1 MNPGHAIEAGWMLL
15 KESKLQNLPDL
26 QKTAINHFIMGPLD
40 AGWDKKFGGIFYFL
54 DVDGHDPIQLE
65 WSMKLWWVH
74 CETLISLLMAY
85 QTTGDNAIWG
95 KLCEVLDY
103 TLKHVRV
110 SFLAYLHC
118 EEHFSFQIHS
128 VESGMVTLLEKATST
143 RGSKEDHL
151 KVGSDQWST
160 SWIMEILY
168 INRMLPR
175 SSLSSDVLS
184 HVRTFAKT
192 KYS

>member
-15 KESKLQNLPDL
+15 KEAKLQDLPDL
-26 QKTAINHFIMGPLD
+26 QKTAIDHFIMGPLD

-54 DVDGHDPIQLE
+54 DADGHDPIQLE

-85 QTTGDNAIWG
+85 QTTRDGALWG

-110 SFLAYLHC
+110 FISCLHC
-118 EEHFSFQIHS
+118 EEHVSFQTHS
-128 VESGMVTLLEKATST
+128 MVSGMVT
-143 RGSKEDHL
+143 
-151 KVGSDQWST
+151 
-160 SWIMEILY
+160 
-168 INRMLPR
+168 
-175 SSLSSDVLS
+175 
-184 HVRTFAKT
+184 
-192 KYS
+192 